1 METITRRNLCD
12 FHRRCLTITQQ
23 AKKQLRA
30 STESLPHVVG
40 IYSEDSSLRLYHRST
55 ALGRNP
61 GIPGQSDKAA
71 RWPRPNWEG
80 RANFGAYSIRASSRP
95 ADEHFSFGA
104 ARRSADG

>member
-55 ALGRNP
+55 CTGAKSGNHGAVRQNLKVAESELGR
-61 GIPGQSDKAA
+61 A
-71 RWPRPNWEG
+71 RELWCVHYPRV
-80 RANFGAYSIRASSRP
+80 F
-95 ADEHFSFGA
+95 
-104 ARRSADG
+104 